1 MKLTHLLLLITAF
14 TLPLIADQP
23 AENEQ
28 AASLRYSNG
37 GAIGKETIPELSSTG
52 VLKLNGTT
60 INALNIS
67 GSLIATSAIL
77 GSLAVHGEAN
87 LRDTKI
93 SSSCTIYGYLRAQ
106 DTTFEGP
113 LTLGAHKA
121 VFTSS
126 HLTSI
131 TIQIEEGFKAK
142 QIIELK
148 QGSTVSGPIH
158 FDSGKGEVHLYNSK
172 VTGPI
177 TGGKLIK
184 K

>member
-1 MKLTHLLLLITAF
+1 MKLLTLLALA
-14 TLPLIADQP
+14 LPLCSFCADTQDYRHLC
-23 AENEQ
+23 
-28 AASLRYSNG
+28 SG
-37 GAIGKETIPELSSTG
+37 GAVGKETIEELHCSG

-60 INALNIS
+60 INLLSIA
-67 GSLIATSAIL
+67 GSLVTTSAHL
-77 GSLAVHGEAN
+77 GAITVRGEAN
-87 LRDTKI
+87 LRNSKVTAP
-93 SSSCTIYGYLRAQ
+93 CTIYGYLRAQ
-106 DTTFEGP
+106 DSTFEDH

-121 VFTSS
+121 VFTAS
-126 HLTSI
+126 HLASI
-131 TIQIEEGFKAK
+131 TVQKEEGFKAK

-158 FDSGKGEVHLYNSK
+158 FESGKGEVHSYNSK